1 VTLKVAVVGC
11 GKIAD
16 AHVEEI
22 AKLAN
27 AGVVA
32 VCDREL
38 LMAEQLA
45 ARYGIAR
52 HFDDVDAMLE
62 ACRPDVVH
70 ITTPPQSHAP
80 LARRALDAGCHVYV
94 EKPFTVDRDEAVAL
108 LAHARAAGRKV
119 TVGHSFAF
127 DPLMVALRRLR
138 EEDLLGEAVHVESTL
153 GYNLSGP
160 FGAVLLGD
168 ATHWIHALPGKLFQ
182 NNVDHVLHK
191 IEEFIPEDR
200 PWLRA
205 LGLRR
210 RPSTFGDARDALL
223 DEMRV
228 VMRGER
234 ATAYATFSAHAVP
247 VKHVLRVYGTRN
259 TVTADFTARAL
270 VLDHADRLPSA
281 IGRLLPAFAI
291 SREYAR
297 EGFRNVWR
305 FARADFQFLAGMNE
319 LFRRFYASIL
329 EDGDA
334 PIAEATILRIAGW
347 MDEIFAQLERGGH
360 GGAA

>member
-1 VTLKVAVVGC
+1 MTLKVAVVGC

-22 AKLAN
+22 GKLEN
-27 AGVVA
+27 AAVVA

-45 ARYGIAR
+45 VRYGVER
-52 HFDDVDAMLE
+52 HFDDLDAMLD

-80 LARRALDAGCHVYV
+80 LSRRALDAGCHVYV
-94 EKPFTVDRDEAVAL
+94 EKPFTVDRAEAASL
-108 LAHARAAGRKV
+108 LEHARAAGRQV

-153 GYNLSGP
+153 GYNLAGP
-160 FGAVLLGD
+160 FGAVLLAD
-168 ATHWIHALPGKLFQ
+168 AGHWIHSLPGKLFQ
-182 NNVDHVLHK
+182 NNIDHVLHK

-200 PWLRA
+200 PWMHA

-210 RPSTFGDARDALL
+210 RGGTFGDARDALL
-223 DEMRV
+223 DELRV

-234 ATAYATFSAHAVP
+234 TTAYATFSAHATP
-247 VKHVLRVYGTRN
+247 VKHLLRVCGTRH

-270 VLDHADRLPSA
+270 VFDHADRLPSA
-281 IGRLLPAFAI
+281 VGRLLPAFAL

-297 EGFRNVWR
+297 AGFRNVWR
-305 FARADFQFLAGMNE
+305 FARADFQFFAGMNA

-329 EDGDA
+329 EDGTP
-334 PIAEATILRIAGW
+334 PISEATILRIAGW
-347 MDEIFAQLERGGH
+347 MDEIFAQLGRN